1 MKISVH
7 RITDVD
13 AK

>member
-1 MKISVH
+1 ML

-13 AK
+13 I